1 MDFSFMHSNTHTKQQ
16 AASSYPSQHPH
27 PPIPVLSIPQARSLP
42 LNGID
47 SCAMFHGREIW
58 LQDGTSACLNLQ
70 LLPSIQ
76 GTVCRSNKKKARAW
90 VTTTTTITT
99 ALGDSVLS
107 GVNGHSRYFHLLS

>member
-1 MDFSFMHSNTHTKQQ
+1 MDFSFMHSNTHTQSSKQ
-16 AASSYPSQHPH
+16 PLHIPLNI
-27 PPIPVLSIPQARSLP
+27 PPIPILSIPQARSLP

-70 LLPSIQ
+70 LLPSLQ

-90 VTTTTTITT
+90 STTTTTITT